1 MYQKE
6 LLKCLK
12 ERFFIAEMKSQT
24 KEEVLEELI
33 QPLVDHDVIKNKLLL
48 LNTLKQRE
56 SLGSTGIGK
65 GVGVPHCRTLA
76 VPDIHIVVGL
86 SDKGVDFDAIDK
98 KSVYLFFLIV
108 APPKEDS
115 CIYLPILG
123 TLVEKVNND
132 TIREQLLK
140 AKNFDGFVNA
150 IAGGE

>member
-12 ERFFIAEMKSQT
+12 EEFFIADMKSET
-24 KEEVLEELI
+24 KEEILEELI
-33 QPLVDHDVIKNKLLL
+33 QPLVDHDVIKNKQLL

-65 GVGVPHCRTLA
+65 GVGIPHCRTLA
-76 VPDIHIVVGL
+76 VPDISIVVGL
-86 SDKGVDFDAIDK
+86 SNKGVDFDAIDK
-98 KSVYLFFLIV
+98 KSVHLFFLII

-123 TLVEKVNND
+123 TLVEKVND
-132 TIREQLLK
+132 DAIREQLLK
-140 AKNFDGFVNA
+140 TENFDAFVDI
-150 IAGGE
+150 IAGGK